1 LGMLGAIAVAQSAGG
16 NSADDA
22 SMAAMAAAQ
31 GLAIQRQIDYTRANE
46 SEADRLGIRTLARTG
61 YEPVAMATMFERM
74 QAASRTNQGGERER
88 TPDYLQTHP
97 ITTTRIGEAR
107 QRAEQMAGNATVS
120 TSVSW
125 GSTPSTAVPDNTA
138 QPSADAP
145 VPAAPVVDL
154 LAANP
159 LLPGSLAMPVAG
171 FDAADDVVFG
181 WAKERL
187 RVLSAN
193 TPGEAIREYE
203 QFQRTS

>member
-1 LGMLGAIAVAQSAGG
+1 
-16 NSADDA
+16 
-22 SMAAMAAAQ
+22 
-31 GLAIQRQIDYTRANE
+31 TRANE

-125 GSTPSTAVPDNTA
+125 GSTPSTTVPDNTTTH
-138 QPSADAP
+138 PSADAP

-159 LLPGSLAMPVAG
+159 LLPGS
-171 FDAADDVVFG
+171 
-181 WAKERL
+181 
-187 RVLSAN
+187 
-193 TPGEAIREYE
+193 
-203 QFQRTS
+203 